1 MSKPCPEGQ
10 VMDKAT
16 KACRAPLKRGR
27 KPNANATNTVKSKPR
42 TKSQSKSQS
51 KSNKPCPE
59 GQVLDKTTKA
69 CRAPLKRGRTAKRAE
84 SPRLT
89 QANQDNTT
97 LDKFGFVIP
106 KYKPKAYNEPKPM
119 KQTTLLDFS
128 KKGTH

>member
-1 MSKPCPEGQ
+1 MSSPCQEGQ

-16 KACRAPLKRGR
+16 KTCRAPLKRGR
-27 KPNANATNTVKSKPR
+27 KSNANATAKVMSKP
-42 TKSQSKSQS
+42 QS

>member
-27 KPNANATNTVKSKPR
+27 KPNANANTVKSK
-42 TKSQSKSQS
+42 SKPQ
-51 KSNKPCPE
+51 SNKPCPE
-59 GQVLDKTTKA
+59 GQVLDKATKA

-84 SPRLT
+84 SPRLN
-89 QANQDNTT
+89 QDNQDNTT

-106 KYKPKAYNEPKPM
+106 KYKPKAHNEPKPM
-119 KQTTLLDFS
+119 KQTTLLAFS
-128 KKGTH
+128 KKGVH